1 MLFIIHIGIQSD
13 LAKDKQ
19 KCFISAYKKTV
30 NTFQSEGW
38 GVSFSQYLAAKATP
52 LTVCN
57 VILDGTCNICNFYR
71 PYIKVTRQ
79 NE

>member
-1 MLFIIHIGIQSD
+1 MFHITLQENV
-13 LAKDKQ
+13 KY
-19 KCFISAYKKTV
+19 ISE
-30 NTFQSEGW
+30 SEGW
-38 GVSFSQYLAAKATP
+38 GVSFSQYLAAQATP

-57 VILDGTCNICNFYR
+57 VILDGTCNMCNFYW